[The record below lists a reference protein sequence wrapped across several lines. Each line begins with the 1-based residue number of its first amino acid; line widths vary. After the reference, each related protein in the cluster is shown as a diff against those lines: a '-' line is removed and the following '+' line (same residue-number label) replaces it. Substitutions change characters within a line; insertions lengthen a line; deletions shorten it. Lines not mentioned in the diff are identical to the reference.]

1 MTYSLGV
8 DLGTTTSAA
17 ALRRGIGLE
26 VCALGDLAA
35 TMPSAALERADGSIL
50 VGEEAAERSPYDTTL
65 VARHVMARLAD
76 QDPIVLDGR
85 PQDPVRLTHALLE
98 TVIDR
103 VRRLYGDRPHELV
116 LTYPLF
122 PPGGSAALLDRVA
135 EASAVERALLLPH
148 PVAAAAKLAQDV
160 DISVGTTVA
169 VLDFGGGS
177 FEATVVRRTSD
188 GFDVVGPPGGLADL
202 GGVEIDDAVF
212 ARVDAALGH
221 VLQTVAP
228 DDAEGMAAVR
238 RLRTA
243 CRAAKE
249 QLSYSAE
256 TTVEVALPHLS
267 TWVPITRAQ
276 LEDDIR
282 PWLIAAVDVVAR
294 TITAAG
300 LSLPDVHVALL
311 VGGSSRIPLFGELVA
326 ARLGLP
332 IVTDPFPELTVA
344 LGAALFGQD
353 NPAPRPP
360 SGPIEGDDVGAGDDL
375 RALAAWFADPGA
387 NPPAGAGVV
396 PEATMPWGDLVGD
409 PPARADPVADDQ
421 WADDAWDG
429 WDEPL
434 EDAEADLSATV
445 SERPFAGPTT
455 GETDLW
461 GAPSRRGRR
470 RAAQGGDGDDDA
482 SMDPPT
488 DSDQGDGEGTSPR
501 LVLALIGAALAVVG
515 IAGAALAAGMGGSDD
530 PGLTLVDPTRSAITT
545 STTTSTSTTT
555 ATAPTTTAEPPST
568 TTEPEDEYEW
578 EQPPP
583 PPTEPPTT
591 TTTAPP
597 TTTAV
602 PPTTT
607 STTTR
612 STTTMTNCPGPPTT
626 PPPSTTST
634 TDCPRPRD

>member
-26 VCALGDLAA
+26 ACALGDLTA
-35 TMPSAALERADGSIL
+35 TMPSVALERADGSIL

-65 VARHVMARLAD
+65 VARHIMARLAD

-122 PPGGSAALLDRVA
+122 PPSGSAALLDRVA
-135 EASAVERALLLPH
+135 EASAVERALSIPH

-160 DISVGTTVA
+160 DIAVGTTVA

-221 VLQTVAP
+221 VSQTVAP

-249 QLSYSAE
+249 QLSYNAE

-267 TWVPITRAQ
+267 TWVPITRAE

-300 LSLPDVHVALL
+300 LSLPDIHVALL
-311 VGGSSRIPLFGELVA
+311 VGGSSRIPLFRELVA
-326 ARLGLP
+326 GRLGLP

-353 NPAPRPP
+353 SPAPRSP
-360 SGPIEGDDVGAGDDL
+360 SGATEGDDGGAGDDVG
-375 RALAAWFADPGA
+375 ALAAWFADPGA
-387 NPPAGAGVV
+387 HPYAGAGVA
-396 PEATMPWGDLVGD
+396 PGAAMPWGDLPGD
-409 PPARADPVADDQ
+409 LPAPAAPGDE
-421 WADDAWDG
+421 WADDTWDG
-429 WDEPL
+429 WDEPW
-434 EDAEADLSATV
+434 EEAQADLSATV
-445 SERPFAGPTT
+445 AERLFAGPTT

-461 GAPSRRGRR
+461 GAPSGRGRR
-470 RAAQGGDGDDDA
+470 RAAQGGDEDDA
-482 SMDPPT
+482 SIEPPT
-488 DSDQGDGEGTSPR
+488 DSEQGGGEGTNPR
-501 LVLALIGAALAVVG
+501 LVLALIGGALAVVC

-555 ATAPTTTAEPPST
+555 TTAPTTTAEPPST
-568 TTEPEDEYEW
+568 TAEPEDQYEW
-578 EQPPP
+578 ETPPP
-583 PPTEPPTT
+583 PPTEPSTTPTTAPTT
-591 TTTAPP
+591 TTE
-597 TTTAV
+597 

-607 STTTR
+607 SATTRPTTT
-612 STTTMTNCPGPPTT
+612 TTNCPGPPTT
-626 PPPSTTST
+626 PPPTTTST
-634 TDCPRPRD
+634 TDCPKPRN

>member
-1 MTYSLGV
+1 MYPFRSGIAAPSTRCAVAAPCGQSRSGPVDRWRPPAPSTTCYGSVSRQAGRSNDIQLGGRSRH
-8 DLGTTTSAA
+8 DHERGRASPGHRARG
-17 ALRRGIGLE
+17 LR
-26 VCALGDLAA
+26 A
-35 TMPSAALERADGSIL
+35 
-50 VGEEAAERSPYDTTL
+50 
-65 VARHVMARLAD
+65 
-76 QDPIVLDGR
+76 GR
-85 PQDPVRLTHALLE
+85 PRSHHAVRGARAGRRFDPRGRGGGRALPVRHDAGGPPRHGAPRRSGP
-98 TVIDR
+98 DR
-103 VRRLYGDRPHELV
+103 AGRP
-116 LTYPLF
+116 
-122 PPGGSAALLDRVA
+122 AAG
-135 EASAVERALLLPH
+135 PH

-228 DDAEGMAAVR
+228 DDAEGVAAVR

-353 NPAPRPP
+353 NPAPRAP
-360 SGPIEGDDVGAGDDL
+360 SGPIEGDDVGAGDAL

-396 PEATMPWGDLVGD
+396 PEATMPSGDLVGD

-421 WADDAWDG
+421 CADDAWDG

-568 TTEPEDEYEW
+568 TTEPEDEYES

-634 TDCPRPRD
+634 T